1 MKREQRMI
9 RDSFIREYELWL
21 YQNEKSVGTIA
32 KYQYCLKQFQQF
44 VKGKTVSKDLVIL
57 WKEYLK
63 KKMAPSTVNGV
74 LAALNGFFRY
84 KGWTDCIVKFL
95 KIGHRVFSLKQK
107 ELKKEEYQRLVLAAE
122 QNGNERMALL
132 IQTVCA
138 TGIRISE
145 LPFIT
150 AEAVKLG
157 YAEVDCKG
165 RVRTVFLPG
174 GLCRLLEAYAEKNKI
189 RAGKIFVTRTGKAM
203 DRSNIWREMKKLAKL
218 AGVGWEKVFP
228 HNLRHLFARS
238 FYSQEK
244 DLLRLAD
251 ILGHS
256 SINTTRIYTMESGEQ
271 HVRQLEQMDLLVSDY
286 NRISLLL

>member
-1 MKREQRMI
+1 MKKEQRII
-9 RDSFIREYELWL
+9 RDSFIRDYEIWL
-21 YQNEKSVGTIA
+21 YQNEKSEGTIA
-32 KYQYCLKQFQQF
+32 KYRYYLSRFQEF
-44 VKGKTVSKDLVIL
+44 AKGRAVSKELVII

-63 KKMAPSTVNGV
+63 KRLSPATVNGV

-84 KGWTDCIVKFL
+84 RGWSECIVKFL

-107 ELKKEEYQRLVLAAE
+107 ELKKDEYQRLVHTANR
-122 QNGNERMALL
+122 NGNERLALL
-132 IQTVCA
+132 LQAICS
-138 TGIRISE
+138 TGIRVSE
-145 LPFIT
+145 LPYIT
-150 AEAVKLG
+150 VEAVKQG
-157 YAEVDCKG
+157 FAEVDCKG
-165 RVRTVFLPG
+165 KVRTVFLPG
-174 GLCRLLEAYAEKNKI
+174 GLCRLLEAYIEKKQI
-189 RAGKIFVTRTGKAM
+189 DSGMVFITRTGKAM

-218 AGVGWEKVFP
+218 AGVGLEKVFP

-271 HVRQLEQMDLLVSDY
+271 HLRQLERMDLLIDDY